1 MALSGL
7 QKLRDL
13 WTWVLSYGICLHL
26 WGESWTNWLLWKNNL
41 LIWRQALWDI
51 LRLKCGL
58 LSHKLRLKWFVI
70 VIAIVIAIVIVAHA
84 WRGRSEASDA
94 GAVPSCDHWQQRATH
109 CVEMRTPCAAWY
121 SLPLLLARRCTSL
134 PMGDLPRHPKFKKG
148 HTYLP
153 TFGPWQEIRS
163 IQLHHII
170 LQYVC
175 MYIKGLRPLPPTPEA
190 GIGLRFNLGRRVACT
205 VMFEAKVNGHVINVI
220 AAGGTT
226 YLCRSKSKQR
236 K

>member
-1 MALSGL
+1 MVCNCDCDCDCCS
-7 QKLRDL
+7 
-13 WTWVLSYGICLHL
+13 
-26 WGESWTNWLLWKNNL
+26 
-41 LIWRQALWDI
+41 
-51 LRLKCGL
+51 RL
-58 LSHKLRLKWFVI
+58 
-70 VIAIVIAIVIVAHA
+70 
-84 WRGRSEASDA
+84 
-94 GAVPSCDHWQQRATH
+94 
-109 CVEMRTPCAAWY
+109 MRTLGSLWCRCCTELWSLTAESHTLCWDAYTTCRLILAAA
-121 SLPLLLARRCTSL
+121 LLARRCTSL

-163 IQLHHII
+163 IQLHHIM

-190 GIGLRFNLGRRVACT
+190 GICLRFNLGRRVACT
-205 VMFEAKVNGHVINVI
+205 VMFEAKVNGHVI

-226 YLCRSKSKQR
+226 YLCRSKQR